1 MRDGDWGELRWVNHS
16 MITQWID
23 VAGDGQSARGLWY
36 LVEFATRPGLPDDRA
51 DRAVIIAG
59 TYEDELV
66 KVGGEWKIT
75 RCIADF
81 AFNSDFD
88 KGWVEQR
95 YR

>member
-1 MRDGDWGELRWVNHS
+1 MRDGDWGELHWVNHS

-51 DRAVIIAG
+51 DRADRAVIIAG

-88 KGWVEQR
+88 
-95 YR
+95 